1 MSTLIGSWPLQAGD
15 NLVCELWECD
25 GGVGGCDPAKPSLL
39 PNATAGDDRL
49 GELTLGMDDY
59 AAQLTLT
66 SSFNT
71 SATNAAAGVMLE
83 CDECWQLW
91 RDNNGA
97 WVNPYRQGDLPASM
111 RSGAGISPPPAPP
124 AGAAGSWLVAGQ
136 AGAAPESGA
145 APKEDAAKPA
155 ANAPVAAAPAP
166 ATSAPR
172 AAAPSPTLESGS
184 PRSTPSA
191 SPTAPA
197 PPSPAR
203 QQVLAPVPSP
213 PAPQEVTSFD
223 GPDESPSPVE
233 QSPATAESPAP
244 ADAPVKGGGLA
255 TGVIAAIGA
264 VVGLLALL
272 AIGTT
277 IYCARRGKCCFGRGK
292 VS

>member
-1 MSTLIGSWPLQAGD
+1 MRSAWTQALLLLAGTAWAVSAANTPGRQVTIAGMRLNTYFPMSTLIGSWPLQAGD

-97 WVNPYRQGDLPASM
+97 WV
-111 RSGAGISPPPAPP
+111 
-124 AGAAGSWLVAGQ
+124 
-136 AGAAPESGA
+136 
-145 APKEDAAKPA
+145 
-155 ANAPVAAAPAP
+155 
-166 ATSAPR
+166 
-172 AAAPSPTLESGS
+172 
-184 PRSTPSA
+184 
-191 SPTAPA
+191 
-197 PPSPAR
+197 
-203 QQVLAPVPSP
+203 LAPVPSP

-292 VS
+292 VSPETAPSDAEAQAEDPALHVNVRKPKHALPLMRAANASAATVTTPWAPDLLEGRSDP